1 MIIPAPNGICDTTDA
16 ENEVIAYWEG
26 LKSGV
31 MSHPATLQLQCL
43 LYIIGHLHDFT
54 DDNLGLLPLSFRI
67 KLLLLLPA
75 VDVAKLEGT
84 PITHGISMD
93 EIWERIY
100 KERMPIHKKRIEIC
114 HSEGYWY
121 IR

>member
-1 MIIPAPNGICDTTDA
+1 MEREENMEEEEEEEVPEDEVCGDTTDA

-93 EIWERIY
+93 EIW
-100 KERMPIHKKRIEIC
+100 KEYTKRGCQSTKKN
-114 HSEGYWY
+114 
-121 IR
+121 